1 MLKDGV
7 YFALPEREY
16 HAENRLSASAI
27 KQIAESPTAYWFN
40 SRLNPLFEEKK
51 EGVLLDG
58 SLFHAFILEPNA
70 VAERYAIPP
79 RAVAELNKNS
89 TAWKV
94 WKAAQETA
102 GRIVVDYEKAKLF
115 RRIAAYLSQDG
126 QILDTGIFAGGFPEI
141 SILWTEADGIQR
153 KARIDYLSTGR
164 LVDLKT
170 FQKRGTGSLNEF
182 VRRYFYEYGVHIQ
195 LVYYLRALKFAQES
209 GLPIFGTDEQKEFWR
224 DLQPD
229 PLPFVVFVSR
239 DLPQA
244 RMVAFV
250 EERARDMYKLAR
262 DKIDAA
268 ERAYCANV
276 ERYGFNNAWLEINDG
291 TTADDMILRDE
302 DFPRVFFDRLNAGE
316 GENE

>member
-7 YFALPEREY
+7 YFSLDERAY

-27 KQIAESPTAYWFN
+27 KQIVESPTAYWFN

-58 SLFHAFILEPNA
+58 SLFHAILLEPEA

-89 TAWKV
+89 TAWKT
-94 WKAAQETA
+94 WRAAEETA

-115 RRIAAYLSQDG
+115 RRIAAYLRTDG
-126 QILDTGIFAGGFPEI
+126 QVLDTGIFSGGFPEI

-153 KARIDYLSTGR
+153 KARIDYLSEGR
-164 LVDLKT
+164 LIDLKT
-170 FQKRGTGSLNEF
+170 FQKRGGGSLGEF
-182 VRRYFYEYGVHIQ
+182 VRRYFYEYRVHIQ
-195 LVYYLRALKFAQES
+195 LVYYLRAVKWAQEN
-209 GLPIFGTDEQKEFWR
+209 GLTVYGTDEQKEFW
-224 DLQPD
+224 DALPPD

-239 DLPQA
+239 DLPLA
-244 RMVAFV
+244 RIVAFV
-250 EERARDMYKLAR
+250 EEKARDMYKLAR
-262 DKIDAA
+262 DQIAEA

-291 TTADDMILRDE
+291 TTADDMVLTDA
-302 DFPRVFFDRLNAGE
+302 DFPRVFYDRLNAGE
-316 GENE
+316 CEG